1 MRKGLLLL
9 CLAVLLCGCAKGEQ
23 VYVQSV
29 ETLAGLGGI
38 APGDKFL
45 GLVVSENVSQIKRD
59 KEKTIQELLVV
70 EGQDVKEGEALFS
83 YDTEQLQLTL
93 DKQKLELEQ
102 LTTSIESYQKQI
114 AQLEKERETLGPTGK
129 LQYTI
134 QIQTT
139 QVDLKEAELNLK
151 AKENEV
157 KKSEELLANTTVVS
171 PVAGRVQAINETG
184 TDNEGNELPYITI
197 QQVGSYRVKGVL
209 NELQR
214 GSLRE
219 GDRVTLSPRT
229 APETTW
235 GGTVTLVDYENPT
248 QGGNNNQYFG
258 SNPDEMTASSRYPFY
273 VQLDTTEG
281 LILGQHMYLEL
292 EREEGEVPGLHI
304 SSSFFCW
311 NEDGSPYVWAENR
324 GKLEKRSVTLG
335 QYNDMRDTYEVV
347 DGLTKD
353 DFLAFPDAL
362 LCKEGASTT
371 RDQPVSETEPPMAI
385 SEEVS

>member
-1 MRKGLLLL
+1 MRKGLLIL

-70 EGQDVKEGEALFS
+70 EGQDVKEGQPLFS

-102 LTTSIESYQKQI
+102 LTTSIENYQKQI
-114 AQLEKERETLGPTGK
+114 AQLEKERETLGASGK

-157 KKSEELLANTTVVS
+157 KKSEELLANTTVLS

-197 QQVGSYRVKGVL
+197 QQVGAYRVKGVL

-214 GSLRE
+214 GSLQE

-235 GGTVTLVDYENPT
+235 GGTVTRVDYENPT

-258 SNPDEMTASSRYPFY
+258 NTPDEMTASSRYPFY

-292 EREEGEVPGLHI
+292 EREEGEVPGLQI
-304 SSSFFCW
+304 SGSFFCW

-324 GKLEKRSVTLG
+324 GKLEKRPVTLG

-371 RDQPVSETEPPMAI
+371 RDQPVLETEPPMANAQ
-385 SEEVS
+385 EVS

>member
-1 MRKGLLLL
+1 MRKGLLIL

-114 AQLEKERETLGPTGK
+114 AQLERERETLGPTGK

-258 SNPDEMTASSRYPFY
+258 NTPDEMTASSRYPFY

-292 EREEGEVPGLHI
+292 EREEGEAPGLQI
-304 SSSFFCW
+304 SGSFFCW

-335 QYNDMRDTYEVV
+335 QYNEMRDTYEVV

-353 DFLAFPDAL
+353 DYLAFPDAL

-371 RDQPVSETEPPMAI
+371 RDQPVSETEPPMAN
-385 SEEVS
+385 SQEVS

>member
-1 MRKGLLLL
+1 MRKGLLIL

-45 GLVVSENVSQIKRD
+45 GLVVSENVTQIKRD

-70 EGQDVKEGEALFS
+70 EGQDVKEGQPLFS

-102 LTTSIESYQKQI
+102 LTTSIENYQKQI
-114 AQLEKERETLGPTGK
+114 AQLEKERETLGASGK

-157 KKSEELLANTTVVS
+157 KKSEELLANTTVLS

-248 QGGNNNQYFG
+248 QGGSNSQYFG
-258 SNPDEMTASSRYPFY
+258 NTPDEMTASSRYPFY
-273 VQLDTTEG
+273 VQLDTTDG
-281 LILGQHMYLEL
+281 LILGQHMYVEL
-292 EREEGEVPGLHI
+292 EQEEGEAPGLQI
-304 SSSFFCW
+304 SGSFFCW

-324 GKLEKRSVTLG
+324 VKLEKRSVTLG

-371 RDQPVSETEPPMAI
+371 RDQPVLETEPPMVMP
-385 SEEVS
+385 EEVS

>member
-1 MRKGLLLL
+1 MRKGLLIL

-114 AQLEKERETLGPTGK
+114 AQLERERETLGPTGK

-248 QGGNNNQYFG
+248 QGGSNSQYFG
-258 SNPDEMTASSRYPFY
+258 NTPDEMTASSRYPFY

-292 EREEGEVPGLHI
+292 EREEGEAPGLQI
-304 SSSFFCW
+304 SGSFFCW

-335 QYNDMRDTYEVV
+335 QYNEMRDTYEVV

-353 DFLAFPDAL
+353 DYLAFPDAL

-371 RDQPVSETEPPMAI
+371 RDQPVLETEPPMAN
-385 SEEVS
+385 SQEVS

>member
-1 MRKGLLLL
+1 MRKGLLIL

-45 GLVVSENVSQIKRD
+45 GLVVSENVTQIKRD

-70 EGQDVKEGEALFS
+70 EGQDVKEGQPLFS

-114 AQLEKERETLGPTGK
+114 AQLEKERETLGPNGK

-157 KKSEELLANTTVVS
+157 KKSEELLANTTVLS

-248 QGGNNNQYFG
+248 QGGNNDQYFG

-281 LILGQHMYLEL
+281 LILGQHMYLKL
-292 EREEGEVPGLHI
+292 EQEEGEAPGLQI
-304 SSSFFCW
+304 SGSFFCW

-371 RDQPVSETEPPMAI
+371 RDQPVLETEPPMVM

>member
-1 MRKGLLLL
+1 MRKAILLL

-45 GLVVSENVSQIKRD
+45 GLVVSENVTQIKRD

-70 EGQDVKEGEALFS
+70 EGQDVKEGQPLFS

-102 LTTSIESYQKQI
+102 LTTSIENYQKQI
-114 AQLEKERETLGPTGK
+114 AQLEKERETLGASGK

-151 AKENEV
+151 TKENEV
-157 KKSEELLANTTVVS
+157 KKSEELLANSTVVS
-171 PVAGRVQAINETG
+171 TVAGRVQAIHETG

-248 QGGNNNQYFG
+248 QGGNNDQYFG

-292 EREEGEVPGLHI
+292 EQEEGEAPGLQI
-304 SSSFFCW
+304 SGSFFCW

-371 RDQPVSETEPPMAI
+371 RDQPVLETEPPMVMP
-385 SEEVS
+385 EEVS

>member
-1 MRKGLLLL
+1 MRKGLLIL

-45 GLVVSENVSQIKRD
+45 GLVVSENVTQIKRD

-70 EGQDVKEGEALFS
+70 EGQDVKEGQPLFS

-102 LTTSIESYQKQI
+102 LTTSIENYQKQI
-114 AQLEKERETLGPTGK
+114 AQLEKERETLGASGK

-151 AKENEV
+151 TKENEV
-157 KKSEELLANTTVVS
+157 KKSEELLANTTVLA
-171 PVAGRVQAINETG
+171 PVAGRVQAINENG
-184 TDNEGNELPYITI
+184 TDNEGKELPYITI
-197 QQVGSYRVKGVL
+197 QQVGAYRVKGVL

-219 GDRVTLSPRT
+219 GDRITLSPRT

-248 QGGNNNQYFG
+248 QGGNNDQYFG

-292 EREEGEVPGLHI
+292 EQEEGEAPGLQI
-304 SSSFFCW
+304 SGSFFCW

-371 RDQPVSETEPPMAI
+371 RDQPVLETEPPMVMP
-385 SEEVS
+385 EEVS

>member
-1 MRKGLLLL
+1 MRKGLLIL

-248 QGGNNNQYFG
+248 QGGSNSQYFG
-258 SNPDEMTASSRYPFY
+258 NTPDEMTASSRYPFY

-292 EREEGEVPGLHI
+292 EQEEGEVPGLHI

-311 NEDGSPYVWAENR
+311 NEDGSAYVWAENR

-371 RDQPVSETEPPMAI
+371 REQPVLETEPPMAN
-385 SEEVS
+385 SQEVS

>member
-1 MRKGLLLL
+1 MRKALLLL

-45 GLVVSENVSQIKRD
+45 GLVVSENVTQIKRD

-70 EGQDVKEGEALFS
+70 EGQDVKEGQPLFS

-114 AQLEKERETLGPTGK
+114 AQLEKERETLGSNGK

-157 KKSEELLANTTVVS
+157 KKSEELLANTTVLS
-171 PVAGRVQAINETG
+171 PVAGRVQAINETE

-214 GSLRE
+214 GSLQE

-235 GGTVTLVDYENPT
+235 SGTVTLVDYENPT
-248 QGGNNNQYFG
+248 QGGNNDQYFG

-292 EREEGEVPGLHI
+292 EQEEGEAPGLQI
-304 SSSFFCW
+304 SGSFFCW

-371 RDQPVSETEPPMAI
+371 REQPVLETEPPMVMP
-385 SEEVS
+385 EEVS

>member
-1 MRKGLLLL
+1 MRKGLLIL
-9 CLAVLLCGCAKGEQ
+9 CLTVLLCGCAKEEQ
-23 VYVQSV
+23 VYVQSAEV
-29 ETLAGLGGI
+29 LAGLGGI

-45 GLVVSENVSQIKRD
+45 GLVVSENVTQIKRD
-59 KEKTIQELLVV
+59 KEKTIQELLVA
-70 EGQDVKEGEALFS
+70 EGQDVKEGQPLFS

-114 AQLEKERETLGPTGK
+114 AQLEKERETLGASGK

-157 KKSEELLANTTVVS
+157 KKSEELLANTTVLS

-248 QGGNNNQYFG
+248 QGGNNDQYFG

-292 EREEGEVPGLHI
+292 EQEEGEAPGLQI
-304 SSSFFCW
+304 SGSFFCW

-371 RDQPVSETEPPMAI
+371 RDQPVLETEPPMVM

>member
-1 MRKGLLLL
+1 MRKGLLIL

-45 GLVVSENVSQIKRD
+45 GLVVSENVTQIKRD

-70 EGQDVKEGEALFS
+70 EGQDVKEGQPLFS

-102 LTTSIESYQKQI
+102 LTTSIENYQKQI
-114 AQLEKERETLGPTGK
+114 AQLEKERETLGASGK

-157 KKSEELLANTTVVS
+157 KKSEELLANTTVLS

-248 QGGNNNQYFG
+248 QGGDNDQYFG

-292 EREEGEVPGLHI
+292 EQEEGEAPGLQI
-304 SSSFFCW
+304 SGSFFCW

-371 RDQPVSETEPPMAI
+371 RDQPVLETEPPMVM

>member
-1 MRKGLLLL
+1 MRKAILLL

-29 ETLAGLGGI
+29 ETLSGLGGI
-38 APGDKFL
+38 GPGDKFL
-45 GLVVSENVSQIKRD
+45 GLVVSENVSQIQRD

-70 EGQDVKEGEALFS
+70 EGQDVKEGQPLFS
-83 YDTEQLQLTL
+83 YDTQQLQLTL
-93 DKQKLELEQ
+93 EKQKLELEQ

-114 AQLEKERETLGPTGK
+114 AQLEKERETLGPNGK

-151 AKENEV
+151 TKENEV
-157 KKSEELLANTTVVS
+157 KKSEELLANTTVLS
-171 PVAGRVQAINETG
+171 PVAGRVQAINENG
-184 TDNEGNELPYITI
+184 TDNEGKELPYITI
-197 QQVGSYRVKGVL
+197 QQVGAYRVKGML

-219 GDRVTLSPRT
+219 GDRVTLCPRT

-248 QGGNNNQYFG
+248 QGGSNSQYFG
-258 SNPDEMTASSRYPFY
+258 NTPDEMTASSRYPFY
-273 VQLDTTEG
+273 VQLDTTDG

-292 EREEGEVPGLHI
+292 ERDGAETPALQLSG
-304 SSSFFCW
+304 SFLCW

-324 GKLEKRSVTLG
+324 GKLEKRPVTLG

-347 DGLTKD
+347 AGLTKD
-353 DFLAFPDAL
+353 DYLAFPDAL

-371 RDQPVSETEPPMAI
+371 REQPVSETEPPVV
-385 SEEVS
+385 SPEEVS